1 MDLIIELIKAI
12 VEAFENR
19 KKPQPETLP
28 ETLPAETFPNRSQE
42 LYETQQRIQQKQ
54 EALNQQRA
62 LAAKALA
69 DAAAEQQQQ
78 AKATAA
84 ATAAARTARAAAGP
98 QRLARLLRQP
108 ATMREVLI
116 LNELL
121 RPPKALRRGQR

>member
-19 KKPQPETLP
+19 KKPQPETM
-28 ETLPAETFPNRSQE
+28 PAEAFPDRSQE
-42 LYETQQRIQQKQ
+42 IYETQQRIQQKQ

-84 ATAAARTARAAAGP
+84 ARAARAAAGP

>member
-1 MDLIIELIKAI
+1 MDLLIELIKAI

-19 KKPQPETLP
+19 KKPQPETV
-28 ETLPAETFPNRSQE
+28 PAEAFPDRSQE
-42 LYETQQRIQQKQ
+42 VYEAQQRIQQKQ
-54 EALNQQRA
+54 DALNQQRA

-69 DAAAEQQQQ
+69 DAAAEQHQQQQ
-78 AKATAA
+78 AKVAA
-84 ATAAARTARAAAGP
+84 AAARASRAAAGP
-98 QRLARLLRQP
+98 QRFARLLRQP